1 MIEVDPQAQ
10 VALAQ
15 FGEAEKLLQLNKNGG
30 KAD

>member
-10 VALAQ
+10 AAIAQ
-15 FGEAEKLLQLNKNGG
+15 FGEAQKLLASTRPAA